1 MNHKMQQEFQP
12 SDRLNEDIE
21 TTVSLNCS
29 VLDKIKRSEFAKDR
43 DRILYSRAF
52 RRLQHKAQ
60 VFSNE
65 KGDHFRTR
73 LTHTLEVSQI
83 SRSLARYLFVN
94 EDLVEAIA
102 IGHDIGHTPF
112 GHQGER
118 VLDGVM
124 KGEDDLGM
132 IRYPIN
138 YGGFKHN
145 FNGIRVLD
153 VVQTKFEDYNGLN
166 LSWQVLEGVLKHTK
180 IKRCIVCKNCGNCW
194 DIKRFVN
201 DQAIIP
207 RLYLDKRH
215 SVTIEGQI
223 VAIADE
229 IAQRQ
234 HDIDDGFRDYSL
246 KLDVDYVYSKIIE
259 ISNDIISEYTSS
271 EKTSPEKDKRYEESL
286 TLLNDLK
293 VNLESHEESTK
304 FYKQEILVRDIIEY
318 FILDVLTNSQKNLQQ
333 ISNLIYDYGREI
345 VDQEFVNFS
354 DVGQKMNISIEKL
367 IKQRI
372 LNSWEVNKFD
382 GKAHYITRQ
391 HFKAYYRN
399 PLQMPDYVFKRLLSR
414 IKSTSHIYDLELKIG
429 SDETRKLKDINFDSD
444 RSEIS
449 TLIETLKIE
458 NINKNVVI
466 PEQSGKL
473 FFKSERDRKPSTD
486 DLLKRL
492 KSINSQDVNKLES
505 QEDLFLK
512 CLLEN
517 NYIYLST
524 ICDYISGMTDNYAK
538 SQFKELYLV
547 D

>member
-1 MNHKMQQEFQP
+1 MLE
-12 SDRLNEDIE
+12 
-21 TTVSLNCS
+21 
-29 VLDKIKRSEFAKDR
+29 KIKRSEFAKDR

-60 VFSNE
+60 VFSND

-83 SRSLARYLFVN
+83 SRSLARYFYVN
-94 EDLVEAIA
+94 EDLAEAIA
-102 IGHDIGHTPF
+102 IGHDIGHTAF

-118 VLDGVM
+118 VLDKVM

-132 IRYPIN
+132 VKYSIN

-153 VVQTKFEDYNGLN
+153 VVQTKFESNDGLN
-166 LSWQVLEGVLKHTK
+166 LTWQVLEGILKHTK
-180 IKRCIVCKNCGNCW
+180 TKRCSDCKNCGNCW
-194 DIKRFVN
+194 DIKKFVN
-201 DQAIIP
+201 DQALIP

-259 ISNDIISEYTSS
+259 LCNDISYEYTSL
-271 EKTSPEKDKRYEESL
+271 EHEESL
-286 TLLNDLK
+286 SLLNDLK
-293 VNLESHEESTK
+293 TNLESHNESTK
-304 FYKQEILVRDIIEY
+304 FYKQEVLVRDIIEY
-318 FILDVLTNSQKNLQQ
+318 FILDVLKHSEKNLLQ
-333 ISNLIYDYGREI
+333 ISNLIDDSSRKI
-345 VDQEFVNFS
+345 IDQDLISFS
-354 DVGQKMNISIEKL
+354 PIGQELNISIEKL

-399 PLQMPDYVFKRLLSR
+399 PLQMPSYVFNRLLSK
-414 IKSTSHIYDLELKIG
+414 IKDTSHIYDIELKIG
-429 SDETRKLKDINFDSD
+429 NNGKRKLKDINFDSD

-449 TLIETLKIE
+449 ILIETLKIE
-458 NINKNVVI
+458 NISRNVI
-466 PEQSGKL
+466 LPEQSGRL
-473 FFKSERDRKPSTD
+473 FFKSERERNPSTD
-486 DLLKRL
+486 GILKRL
-492 KSINSQDVNKLES
+492 KSINTQDISKLES

-512 CLLEN
+512 CLLEC